1 MNGING
7 FQMYQYN
14 YIPNLS
20 GRNAA
25 LSKPLSNTMP
35 NGNAGVTSSGR
46 TNTGA
51 GQDGVI
57 LTLSFGSGAEEDG
70 KVIPLGDDAGKAN
83 RTKGQKENFDLPG
96 SKDEKNPFEEEECES
111 CKNRKYQD
119 GSDENVS
126 FKSAQHISP
135 ESAAAR
141 VRAHEGEHVANA
153 YSKAAKEGGEVVRAS
168 VSIHTDICDE
178 CGKVYVS
185 GGTTHTTIKYPKE
198 QMQQQEQEKQ
208 AKA

>member
-1 MNGING
+1 
-7 FQMYQYN
+7 MYQYN
-14 YIPNLS
+14 YIPNLPS
-20 GRNAA
+20 RNAA
-25 LSKPLSNTMP
+25 LSKPLANIMP
-35 NGNAGVTSSGR
+35 NGNASVTPSGR
-46 TNTGA
+46 TNTGI
-51 GQDGVI
+51 GQDGVK
-57 LTLSFGSGAEEDG
+57 LTLSFGNGAEEDG
-70 KVIPLGDDAGKAN
+70 KVIPLGKDADRAN
-83 RTKGQKENFDLPG
+83 RTKDKKENFDLPG

-198 QMQQQEQEKQ
+198 QMQQQGQEKQ
-208 AKA
+208 N

>member
-1 MNGING
+1 
-7 FQMYQYN
+7 MYQYN
-14 YIPNLS
+14 YIPNLPS
-20 GRNAA
+20 RNAA
-25 LSKPLSNTMP
+25 LSKPLANIMP
-35 NGNAGVTSSGR
+35 NGNASVTPSGR
-46 TNTGA
+46 TNTGI
-51 GQDGVI
+51 GQDGVK
-57 LTLSFGSGAEEDG
+57 LTLSFGNGAEEDG
-70 KVIPLGDDAGKAN
+70 KVIPLGKDADRAN
-83 RTKGQKENFDLPG
+83 RTKDKKEIFDLPG

-198 QMQQQEQEKQ
+198 QMQQQGQEKQ
-208 AKA
+208 N

>member
-14 YIPNLS
+14 YIPNLPS
-20 GRNAA
+20 RNAA
-25 LSKPLSNTMP
+25 LSKPLANIMP
-35 NGNAGVTSSGR
+35 NGNASVTPSGR
-46 TNTGA
+46 TNTGI
-51 GQDGVI
+51 GQDGVK
-57 LTLSFGSGAEEDG
+57 LTLSFGNGAEEDG
-70 KVIPLGDDAGKAN
+70 KVIPLGKDADRAN
-83 RTKGQKENFDLPG
+83 RTKDKKENFDLPG

-153 YSKAAKEGGEVVRAS
+153 YSKAAKEGGEVGRAS

-198 QMQQQEQEKQ
+198 QMQQQGQEKQ
-208 AKA
+208 N